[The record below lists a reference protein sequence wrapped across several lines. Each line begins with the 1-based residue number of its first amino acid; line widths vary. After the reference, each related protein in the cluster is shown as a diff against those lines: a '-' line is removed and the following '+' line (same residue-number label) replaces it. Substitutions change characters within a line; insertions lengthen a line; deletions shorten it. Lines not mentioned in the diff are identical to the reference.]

1 MANNYIGTDGLVTQS
16 LEEITA
22 DITNLFKSVYGEDIN
37 IEQNSPDGQF
47 IGILAQEKKDTLD
60 LVTEFYNSLDVD
72 AVVGLPQDIIYK
84 LNALTRKNYTYSYCY
99 VNLTITE
106 PVTLQGL
113 DDDIES
119 ADGTGYTVTDGN
131 GNRWILAES
140 QTVTTAGTYGYNFR
154 AAKLGSVTA
163 LANSITIMETV
174 VRGVASINNPA
185 SNYITG
191 NTGESDSAFRTRRN
205 RSMSVPTQ
213 GFDES
218 TESQLLELSDVV
230 DCKVYDNRSNE
241 VVNGIPAHGIWVIVE
256 GGLAEEIGEVIY
268 NNLPP
273 GIPMKGSQTVVV
285 PKVNGDIETIY
296 YDIAKSVPLCVRAT
310 IYNFSDSTI
319 DEDYIKSNLAQS
331 YTIGQQVESVNIQTA
346 AKNLIGAAGTVYNV
360 EISADNST
368 WAEFLSPSGLDE
380 YFTITAETITFTIV
394 S

>member
-22 DITNLFKSVYGEDIN
+22 DITNLFKSVYGNDIN

-47 IGILAQEKKDTLD
+47 IGLLAQEKKDTLD

-72 AVVGLPQDIIYK
+72 AVVGIPQDIIYK

-99 VNLTITE
+99 VTLTITE

-113 DDDIES
+113 DGDIDN

-140 QTVTTAGTYGYNFR
+140 QTITTAGTYGYNFR
-154 AAKLGSVTA
+154 AAELGEVTA
-163 LANSITIMETV
+163 LANTITIMETV
-174 VRGVASINNPA
+174 VRGVASVNNPA
-185 SNYITG
+185 ANYITG
-191 NTGESDSAFRTRRN
+191 NTGESDSAYRTRRN

-218 TESQLLELSDVV
+218 TESQLLALSDVI

-273 GIPMKGSQTVVV
+273 GIPMKGSQTVLVS
-285 PKVNGDIETIY
+285 KVNGDIETIY
-296 YDIAKSVPLCVRAT
+296 YDIAKSTPLYVRAT

-331 YTIGQQVESVNIQTA
+331 YTIGEQVESVNIQA
-346 AKNLIGAAGTVYNV
+346 AIKTLLGTAGTVYGV

-368 WAEFLSPSGLDE
+368 WSEFLSPSGLDE
-380 YFTITAETITFTIV
+380 YFTITADTITFTIA

>member
-1 MANNYIGTDGLVTQS
+1 M
-16 LEEITA
+16 
-22 DITNLFKSVYGEDIN
+22 
-37 IEQNSPDGQF
+37 
-47 IGILAQEKKDTLD
+47 
-60 LVTEFYNSLDVD
+60 
-72 AVVGLPQDIIYK
+72 
-84 LNALTRKNYTYSYCY
+84 TRKNYTYSYCY
-99 VNLTITE
+99 VTLTITE

-113 DDDIES
+113 DGDIDN

-140 QTVTTAGTYGYNFR
+140 QTITTAGTYGYNFR
-154 AAKLGSVTA
+154 AAELGEVTA
-163 LANSITIMETV
+163 LANTITIMETV
-174 VRGVASINNPA
+174 VRGVASVNNPA
-185 SNYITG
+185 ANYITG
-191 NTGESDSAFRTRRN
+191 NTGESDSAYRTRRN

-218 TESQLLELSDVV
+218 TESQLLALSDVI

-273 GIPMKGSQTVVV
+273 GIPMKGSQTVLVS
-285 PKVNGDIETIY
+285 KVNGDIETIY
-296 YDIAKSVPLCVRAT
+296 YDIAKSTPLYVRAT

-331 YTIGQQVESVNIQTA
+331 YTIGEQVESVNIQA
-346 AKNLIGAAGTVYNV
+346 AIKTLLGTAGTVYGV

-368 WAEFLSPSGLDE
+368 WSEFLSPSGLDE
-380 YFTITAETITFTIV
+380 YFTITADTITFTIA

>member
-1 MANNYIGTDGLVTQS
+1 MANNYIGNDGLVTQS

-22 DITNLFKSVYGEDIN
+22 DITNIFKSVYGDDIN

-47 IGILAQEKKDTLD
+47 IGLLAQEKKDTLD
-60 LVTEFYNSLDVD
+60 LIAEIYNSLDVD
-72 AVVGLPQDIIYK
+72 AVVGLPQDVLYK

-99 VNLTITE
+99 VNVTTTGA
-106 PVTLQGL
+106 VTLQGL
-113 DDDIES
+113 DDDIEN
-119 ADGTGYTVTDGN
+119 ADGVGYTVTDGN
-131 GNRWILAES
+131 GNRWILAET
-140 QTVTTAGTYGYNFR
+140 QTITAAGTYGFNFR
-154 AAKLGSVTA
+154 AAELGSVTA

-174 VRGVASINNPA
+174 VRGVASVNNPA
-185 SNYITG
+185 ANYITG
-191 NTGESDSAFRTRRN
+191 DTGESDSEYRTRRN

-218 TESQLLELSDVV
+218 TESQLLALTDVI

-241 VVNGIPAHGIWVIVE
+241 VVNDIPAHGIWVIVE

-273 GIPMKGSQTVVV
+273 GIPMKGSQTVTVS
-285 PKVNGDIETIY
+285 KVNGDIETIY
-296 YDIAKSVPLCVRAT
+296 YDIAKSVPLYVKAT
-310 IYNFSDSTI
+310 IYNFSDSDI

-331 YTIGQQVESVNIQTA
+331 FTIGEQVESVNIQTA
-346 AKNLIGAAGTVYNV
+346 IKTLVGTAGTVYSV

-380 YFTITAETITFTIV
+380 YFTISADSITFTIM

>member
-154 AAKLGSVTA
+154 AAELGSVTA

-296 YDIAKSVPLCVRAT
+296 YDIAKSVPLYVRAT

-368 WAEFLSPSGLDE
+368 WAEFLSPGGLDE